1 MSTNNP
7 AAQMNG
13 KKANYFTVCL
23 KFQPRLS
30 YRLSPK
36 EEQMYYFLRSSDA
49 FNCCNNNNNDDD
61 DDDNNDNDNDNN
73 NNNNKNSSFRRSTAL
88 LGIRKYSAWSYIYL
102 VKSN

>member
-7 AAQMNG
+7 AAQING
-13 KKANYFTVCL
+13 KKANYFTACL

-36 EEQMYYFLRSSDA
+36 EEQMYYFPRSSEA
-49 FNCCNNNNNDDD
+49 FNCCNNNDDDD

-73 NNNNKNSSFRRSTAL
+73 K
-88 LGIRKYSAWSYIYL
+88 
-102 VKSN
+102 

>member
-7 AAQMNG
+7 AAQING
-13 KKANYFTVCL
+13 KKKLITVCL

-36 EEQMYYFLRSSDA
+36 EEQMYCFPRSSEA
-49 FNCCNNNNNDDD
+49 FNCCNNNNYNNNDNNNNNINNNDDD

-73 NNNNKNSSFRRSTAL
+73 NNNK
-88 LGIRKYSAWSYIYL
+88 
-102 VKSN
+102 